1 MENPRE
7 MQVDELKLGHIAFGV
22 NVSDLGGE
30 IVRLVRG
37 SGARLEPQR
46 LSGNQYLSLYK
57 SMCPFKHKILYSA
70 FNVI

>member
-30 IVRLVRG
+30 IVRLTFMTHLL
-37 SGARLEPQR
+37 ARIYCQHPKRET
-46 LSGNQYLSLYK
+46 YK
-57 SMCPFKHKILYSA
+57 DKMIFMSFSWE
-70 FNVI
+70 